1 MTKMIWNCFLQ
12 PPTWVTC
19 SESPAANLESSSQ
32 GARPPSYSHGDC
44 CWGWWWCCSWGL
56 SYRRPCLP
64 ISASSASQNQ
74 FQILLFPTKQAAH
87 CRASSMFTAAAKRSQ
102 RWAKLKSWTKSRKR
116 GNTQPPTRPPEGKRF
131 TGLPAALLKMEPT
144 KSHPGR
150 PSPAESSI
158 WRRTL
163 LFNNKYRDLWGLLFD
178 LQKVLLYP
186 PTKPLQ
192 SSVQSWNQR

>member
-1 MTKMIWNCFLQ
+1 MSQRMTIRAPVGPYHGNYIDLWLILVTRTMTKMIWNCFLQ

-32 GARPPSYSHGDC
+32 GARPPSYSHADC
-44 CWGWWWCCSWGL
+44 CGDDDDVARVVYHIVAFVSQ
-56 SYRRPCLP
+56 SQP
-64 ISASSASQNQ
+64 AVQNQ

-131 TGLPAALLKMEPT
+131 TGLPAA
-144 KSHPGR
+144 
-150 PSPAESSI
+150 
-158 WRRTL
+158 
-163 LFNNKYRDLWGLLFD
+163 
-178 LQKVLLYP
+178 
-186 PTKPLQ
+186 
-192 SSVQSWNQR
+192 

>member
-32 GARPPSYSHGDC
+32 GARPPSYSHADC
-44 CWGWWWCCSWGL
+44 CGDDDDVARVVYHIVAFVSQ
-56 SYRRPCLP
+56 SQP
-64 ISASSASQNQ
+64 AVQNQ

-131 TGLPAALLKMEPT
+131 TGLPAA
-144 KSHPGR
+144 
-150 PSPAESSI
+150 
-158 WRRTL
+158 
-163 LFNNKYRDLWGLLFD
+163 
-178 LQKVLLYP
+178 
-186 PTKPLQ
+186 
-192 SSVQSWNQR
+192 

>member
-1 MTKMIWNCFLQ
+1 MQNQYHQLYTCKVYSFLKSKNESKDMTIRAPVGSNYSNYIDLWLILTTRTMTKMIWNCFLQ
-12 PPTWVTC
+12 PPTWVTW
-19 SESPAANLESSSQ
+19 SESPSANLESSSQ

-131 TGLPAALLKMEPT
+131 TGLPAA
-144 KSHPGR
+144 
-150 PSPAESSI
+150 
-158 WRRTL
+158 
-163 LFNNKYRDLWGLLFD
+163 
-178 LQKVLLYP
+178 
-186 PTKPLQ
+186 
-192 SSVQSWNQR
+192 

>member
-1 MTKMIWNCFLQ
+1 MTIRAPVGPNHGNYIDLWLILTTRTMTKMIWNCFLQ

-116 GNTQPPTRPPEGKRF
+116 GNTQPSHATARRQKVYRTAGGF
-131 TGLPAALLKMEPT
+131 TKNGT
-144 KSHPGR
+144 NQ
-150 PSPAESSI
+150 ESS
-158 WRRTL
+158 WPTL
-163 LFNNKYRDLWGLLFD
+163 PSREFNMKEDAFI
-178 LQKVLLYP
+178 Q
-186 PTKPLQ
+186 Q
-192 SSVQSWNQR
+192 

>member
-32 GARPPSYSHGDC
+32 GARPPSYSHADC
-44 CWGWWWCCSWGL
+44 CGDDDDVARVVYHIVAFVSQ
-56 SYRRPCLP
+56 SQP
-64 ISASSASQNQ
+64 AVQNQ

-158 WRRTL
+158 
-163 LFNNKYRDLWGLLFD
+163 
-178 LQKVLLYP
+178 
-186 PTKPLQ
+186 
-192 SSVQSWNQR
+192 